1 MSKYAEEKA
10 KVRADVIAKLDE
22 LFFPGQSWGCLA
34 DIQDKLYKLAKKHGL
49 IKEFR
54 ENGII

>member
-34 DIQDKLYKLAKKHGL
+34 DIQNKL
-49 IKEFR
+49 
-54 ENGII
+54 

>member
-10 KVRADVIAKLDE
+10 RVRADVIAKLDE

-34 DIQDKLYKLAKKHGL
+34 DIQDKLYKLAKKYGL
-49 IKEFR
+49 VKEFK

>member
-22 LFFPGQSWGCLA
+22 LFFPCQSWGSLA
-34 DIQDKLYKLAKKHGL
+34 DTQDKLYKLAKKHGL
-49 IKEFR
+49 VKEFR